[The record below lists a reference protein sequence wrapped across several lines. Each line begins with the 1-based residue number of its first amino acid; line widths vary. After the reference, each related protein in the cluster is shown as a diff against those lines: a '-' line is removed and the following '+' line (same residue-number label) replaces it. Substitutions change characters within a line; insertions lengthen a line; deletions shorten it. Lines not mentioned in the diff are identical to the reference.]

1 MIKASA
7 GRWYASG
14 PFLLAAAFVGVVFLA
29 GGSGRTGSAG
39 FLAIYPAAGLSLA
52 MGVMRARLELLRRYR
67 WLLFLI
73 GASLLLALLHLIPLP
88 PAIWQ
93 ALPGRD
99 LVAAI
104 DGAAGTADV
113 WRPLSLSPAGS
124 RAALFALIV
133 PAAALAIGMAIPGR
147 QRQRL
152 ALLVLGLGGL
162 SAVLGL
168 VQILSPA
175 SSGWYLHDVT
185 NRGLPVGL
193 FANRNHQ
200 AAMLACLLPMLAWL
214 ALRPGGRPARR
225 RVVAILAGG
234 AAMGLIPLILV
245 CGSRAGIAL
254 ALIGMAGAAWIV
266 ASASEIGAARV
277 QRSKQRRRRWAML
290 AVAGGVLTML
300 AAAISLGRSSAL
312 DRLQAQDLDGE
323 FRLSAWRAIGEMA
336 GDYFP
341 AGSGLG
347 TFREVYR
354 VAEPYDLLS
363 HSYLN
368 HAHNDVL
375 ELLLTGG
382 LPAILILL
390 AAVALYA
397 GALVRLIRAGTARSD
412 GAAREAR
419 LRLGRVGAVVIAI
432 LATGSLVDYPLRVP
446 SLACL
451 MMLSAMWLADAL
463 RRGERT
469 A

>member
-1 MIKASA
+1 MIKDST

-29 GGSGRTGSAG
+29 GGSGRSGSAG
-39 FLAIYPAAGLSLA
+39 FLAIYPAAGLSLV
-52 MGVMRARLELLRRYR
+52 MGALCARVERLRRYR
-67 WLLFLI
+67 WLLSLM
-73 GASLLLALLHLIPLP
+73 GASLLVALLHLIPLP
-88 PAIWQ
+88 PAIWH

-104 DGAAGTADV
+104 DEAAGAGAV
-113 WRPLSLSPAGS
+113 WRPLSLSSAGS
-124 RAALFALIV
+124 RAALFALLV
-133 PAAALAIGMAIPGR
+133 PAATLTIGMAIR
-147 QRQRL
+147 ASQHQRL
-152 ALLVLGLGGL
+152 ALLVLGIGGL

-168 VQILSPA
+168 IQILSPA
-175 SSGWYLHDVT
+175 SSGWYLHEVT

-214 ALRPGGRPARR
+214 ASRPGGTPARR
-225 RVVAILAGG
+225 RVGAILAGG
-234 AAMGLIPLILV
+234 AAIGLIPLILV

-254 ALIGMAGAAWIV
+254 ALIGMAGAVWIV
-266 ASASEIGAARV
+266 TSTDQTDTALV
-277 QRSKQRRRRWAML
+277 QRAKQRRRWAML
-290 AVAGGVLTML
+290 AVAGGVLTIL
-300 AAAISLGRSSAL
+300 AAAISLGRSRAL

-323 FRLSAWRAIGEMA
+323 FRLSAWRAIADLA

-354 VAEPYDLLS
+354 IGEPYALLS
-363 HSYLN
+363 RSYLN

-397 GALVRLIRAGTARSD
+397 GALVRLIRASTARSV
-412 GAAREAR
+412 GADREAR
-419 LRLGRVGAVVIAI
+419 MRLGRVGAVVIAI

-451 MMLSAMWLADAL
+451 LMLSAMWMADAL
-463 RRGERT
+463 RQGERT
-469 A
+469 P